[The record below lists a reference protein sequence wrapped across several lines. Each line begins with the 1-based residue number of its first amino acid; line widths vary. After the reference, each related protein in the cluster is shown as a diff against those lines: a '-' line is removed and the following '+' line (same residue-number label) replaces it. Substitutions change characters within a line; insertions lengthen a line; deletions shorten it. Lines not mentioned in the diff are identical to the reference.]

1 MSRYYLESFILIKF
15 PELLTR
21 KVTSSCFLNPIQDG
35 SFSDCSRMKA
45 GKTPLLKIRQTCTM
59 IKPGTVIPYL
69 KKIQKIYESRDT
81 SPEFC

>member
-1 MSRYYLESFILIKF
+1 MSSYYLEKFILIKI

-21 KVTSSCFLNPIQDG
+21 KVTLSCLLNPIQDG
-35 SFSDCSRMKA
+35 SFSGCSRMKA
-45 GKTPLLKIRQTCTM
+45 EKAPFLKVCQTCTM

-81 SPEFC
+81 SLDFC